1 MSKRETAVAGTF
13 YPSECQKIKE
23 YIEYFNNTTNQEA
36 LKEFDSDPR
45 AIIVP
50 HAGYMYS
57 GFTANL
63 AYKIASQRNDI
74 RRIII
79 IGPSHRIGFRG
90 ASIAQY
96 NTYESPCGHLAIDT
110 VFSKKLEAKYDI
122 LHFFEK
128 AHHEHSTEVQV
139 PFIQNYFSATPLV
152 EMVYSDIDVKDLAI
166 IIDDL
171 LEDSANFIVI
181 STDLSH
187 FYTQDK
193 AEKLDSICIEAIDTM
208 NVSLFDKGCEACGI
222 TGVKAMILAGKSRNL
237 KTQILD
243 YRTSADASGD
253 RNRVVGYLSVLL
265 K

>member
-1 MSKRETAVAGTF
+1 MSKRESAVAGTF

-23 YIEYFNNTTNQEA
+23 YISH
-36 LKEFDSDPR
+36 FDSITNEEVLKQYDTFAR
-45 AIIVP
+45 AVIVP
-50 HAGYMYS
+50 HAGYVYS

-63 AYKIASQRNDI
+63 AYKIASQRKDI

-79 IGPSHRIGFRG
+79 IGPSHRVGFQG

-96 NTYESPCGHLAIDT
+96 DTYESPCGHLAIDT
-110 VFSKKLEAKYDI
+110 VFSRKLEAKYDI

-139 PFIQNYFSATPLV
+139 PLIQNYFSATPLV
-152 EMVYSDIDVKDLAI
+152 EIVYGDIDVKDLAL

-187 FYTQDK
+187 FFPKQK
-193 AEKLDSICIEAIDTM
+193 ANKLDSICLEAIDTL
-208 NVSLFDKGCEACGI
+208 NIDTWNKGCEACGRI
-222 TGVKAMILAGKSRNL
+222 GVKALLKSSNKYNL
-237 KTQILD
+237 QSRLVD
-243 YRTSADASGD
+243 YRTSADITNDDNS
-253 RNRVVGYLSVLL
+253 VVGYASAVIG
-265 K
+265 